1 MADGNIRV
9 LVANEPRAYREVI
22 AAAFH
27 ELRPQ
32 IEVIAVEPGDL
43 DAEVVRRHPHLVV
56 CSLLTDMARTVA
68 LAWVVLYPGGEAW
81 TVVGMAGQQTTRA
94 DIEFDD
100 LVAILDQTELLVG
113 SS

>member
-1 MADGNIRV
+1 MVTSGIRV
-9 LVANEPRAYREVI
+9 VLANEPRAYREVI
-22 AAAFH
+22 AAAFRH
-27 ELRPQ
+27 LRPQ
-32 IEVIAVEPGDL
+32 VEVIAVEPDDL

-56 CSLLTDMARTVA
+56 CSLLTDAARTVP
-68 LAWVVLYPGGEAW
+68 LAWVVLYPGGETR

-100 LVAILDQTELLVG
+100 LVAILDQTESLAG